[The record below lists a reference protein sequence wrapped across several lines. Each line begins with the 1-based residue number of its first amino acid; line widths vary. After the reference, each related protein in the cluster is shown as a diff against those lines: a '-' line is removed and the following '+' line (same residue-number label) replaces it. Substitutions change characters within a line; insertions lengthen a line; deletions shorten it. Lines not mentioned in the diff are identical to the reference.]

1 MDIDSVFPEIRTI
14 EDETLRASVASAWTN
29 ATEENGIEIE
39 DLGTVPWFP
48 PAQRSLGLEA
58 DEATLVG
65 HVRDVTACAVGL
77 VDSLAERRS
86 ALAVDLDTVVAGGL
100 VHDVSKLYEFDGME
114 STEIDDL
121 LGHPYFGVA
130 VAANADLPAEILH
143 IVLSHSHRTAVEPA
157 TLEAEIVRR
166 ADEVAAAEI
175 RATVVEDLR
184 EL

>member
-1 MDIDSVFPEIRTI
+1 MTLDSVFPEIRSI
-14 EDETLRASVASAWTN
+14 ESETLRANVASAWTN
-29 ATEENGIEIE
+29 AAEENDIAIG
-39 DLGTVPWFP
+39 DLEAVPWFP
-48 PAQRSLGLEA
+48 PAQRNLGLDA
-58 DEATLVG
+58 AEATLVG

-86 ALAVDLDTVVAGGL
+86 TLDVDLDTVVAGAL

-114 STEIDDL
+114 PTEIDEF

-130 VAANADLPAEILH
+130 VAAHADLPAEIVH
-143 IVLSHSHRTAVEPA
+143 VVLSHSHRTAVEPA

-175 RATVVEDLR
+175 RASVVDDLR

>member
-14 EDETLRASVASAWTN
+14 EDGTLRANVASAWKN
-29 ATEENGIEIE
+29 AADENDIAIE
-39 DLGTVPWFP
+39 DLRTVPWFP

-77 VDSLAERRS
+77 VDSLAGRRT
-86 ALAVDLDTVVAGGL
+86 ALDIDLDVVVAGAL
-100 VHDVSKLYEFDGME
+100 VHDVSKLAEFDGMA

-130 VAANADLPAEILH
+130 VAANAGLPAEILH

-175 RATVVEDLR
+175 RAAVVEDLR